1 MPRHRSASGDALC
14 RHWPEYRKPMSAVR
28 IRDRTGLAE
37 VQAGARIEPEIP
49 LLSLL
54 SLPLI

>member
-1 MPRHRSASGDALC
+1 
-14 RHWPEYRKPMSAVR
+14 MSAVR